1 MSLAENIGREQER
14 ISLTLFS
21 KAAGIL
27 TKRMKLA
34 DGQLVKDA
42 SECRMSKGRAET
54 VTLAPAEFGTFLQTL
69 KPNQAIAHGICGHN
83 KALIV
88 SKAKENGARAAN
100 GLPIIARSKEH
111 FRYQDGP
118 GLLMLDHDKARAT
131 CELPRCLNQTAY
143 LLPYKRVPFYY
154 IKRRPFDI

>member
-1 MSLAENIGREQER
+1 MSLTENTGGEQER
-14 ISLTLFS
+14 ISFTLFS

-42 SECRMSKGRAET
+42 SECRMSKGQAET
-54 VTLAPAEFGTFLQTL
+54 VTLAPAQFGAFLQGL
-69 KPNQAIAHGICGHN
+69 KQNQAIAHGICEHST
-83 KALIV
+83 ALIV
-88 SKAKENGARAAN
+88 SKAKENGARAAD
-100 GLPIIARSKEH
+100 GLPVIARSKEQ
-111 FRYQDGP
+111 FRSPAGP
-118 GLLMLDHDKARAT
+118 GLLMLDHDKASAT

>member
-1 MSLAENIGREQER
+1 M
-14 ISLTLFS
+14 LFCS
-21 KAAGIL
+21 NYFYLSAVVRL
-27 TKRMKLA
+27 H
-34 DGQLVKDA
+34 DPH
-42 SECRMSKGRAET
+42 
-54 VTLAPAEFGTFLQTL
+54 LAPAVIPTAFF
-69 KPNQAIAHGICGHN
+69 PAHN
-83 KALIV
+83 SDALIV

-100 GLPIIARSKEH
+100 GLPIIVRSKEH
-111 FRYQDGP
+111 FRYPEGP